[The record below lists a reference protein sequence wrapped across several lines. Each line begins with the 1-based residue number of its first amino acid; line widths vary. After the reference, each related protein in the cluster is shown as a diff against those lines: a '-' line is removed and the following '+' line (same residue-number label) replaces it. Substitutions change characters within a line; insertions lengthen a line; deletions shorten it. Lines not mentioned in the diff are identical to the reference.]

1 MGVVIKFE
9 SGRAVP
15 FKVGERLRAPVVVGV
30 SRQPVGQQPSESQA
44 DDDQIARWQQRMS
57 CSTRPQADGSG
68 STRILFYF
76 FEK

>member
-15 FKVGERLRAPVVVGV
+15 FKFGERLRAPVVVGV

-57 CSTRPQADGSG
+57 STKAQADGSG
-68 STRILFYF
+68 STRIFF
-76 FEK
+76 FER